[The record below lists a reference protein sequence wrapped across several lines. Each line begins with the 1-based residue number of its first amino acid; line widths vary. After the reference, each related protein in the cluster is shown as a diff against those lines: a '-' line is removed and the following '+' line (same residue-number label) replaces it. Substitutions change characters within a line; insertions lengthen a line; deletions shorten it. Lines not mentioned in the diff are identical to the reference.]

1 MKYKLVN
8 LVNQGHLLFA
18 FLMSFLRL
26 SRRKKSPANHINSH
40 NAITILFINNLN
52 FSKAN
57 NYNTTKK
64 DCNEVCLERSR
75 YCQDGENKE

>member
-1 MKYKLVN
+1 MKYKAVN

-18 FLMSFLRL
+18 FLMSFLWL
-26 SRRKKSPANHINSH
+26 SRRNKSPANHINSH

-75 YCQDGENKE
+75 YCQDGGNKE